1 MLRQFNR
8 FLVVVLICCIALY
21 VTLKNSEQATI
32 KLGSELSITTYAGLI
47 YIGTFVLGCITS
59 SLVALFFGLKGYLR
73 ERKLRAHERSRQLF
87 FELFI
92 RARGLM
98 AGQEWGAARE
108 IWEKVLRQDNTNVIA
123 RVELAHCLESLGDP
137 KEALRILNETRAGA
151 KPSPEVLYKAAH
163 LNRKLGNNTAASDN
177 IALLVKILPSRTSL
191 ELARDNAA
199 ALGDVEAALD
209 YQLQVEHMGYSDT
222 ELERAKVNL
231 LVQQA
236 TSTSSDLTQRATSL
250 SSILKRHPTHVA
262 TLETL
267 ADTLLSLGKVEETAE
282 CLVKAAKLSEGDV
295 LKWQRVVDFWLAT
308 APGDFL
314 ARAERALAA
323 ARSAT
328 KETRGSQRVEAELL
342 LASTMLRVNRPAE
355 ALKSAEGLQALA
367 EREGVR
373 LSNEIVQRSTAILG
387 VSLARLGKT
396 NEAANLW
403 QQLALL
409 NDRGSTLSGA
419 SGNKLLESRAEPS
432 PTLSTP

>member
-1 MLRQFNR
+1 
-8 FLVVVLICCIALY
+8 
-21 VTLKNSEQATI
+21 
-32 KLGSELSITTYAGLI
+32 
-47 YIGTFVLGCITS
+47 
-59 SLVALFFGLKGYLR
+59 
-73 ERKLRAHERSRQLF
+73 
-87 FELFI
+87 
-92 RARGLM
+92 
-98 AGQEWGAARE
+98 
-108 IWEKVLRQDNTNVIA
+108 
-123 RVELAHCLESLGDP
+123 
-137 KEALRILNETRAGA
+137 LNETRAGA